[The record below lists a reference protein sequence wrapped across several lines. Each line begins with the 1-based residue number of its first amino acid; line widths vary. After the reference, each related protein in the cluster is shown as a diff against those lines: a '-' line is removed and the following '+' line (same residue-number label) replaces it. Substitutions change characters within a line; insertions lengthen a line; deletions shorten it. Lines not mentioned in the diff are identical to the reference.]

1 MEQPPKREKRIG
13 GIKQSHVTGCF
24 IILLVIIVILTIMFL
39 YGYMGE

>member
-1 MEQPPKREKRIG
+1 MKQPAKREKRIA

-24 IILLVIIVILTIMFL
+24 IILLVIIVFLTIMFL